1 MVAEAPLKP
10 WLEPDALCALV
21 DDLRHARFGI
31 DLRHYHRVL
40 DVTLAAVAAGV
51 VTDDPA
57 RLRGLLAPVLC
68 QSAVEQAEFP
78 RLFDRWAAARAGA
91 TGSIAPPP
99 MGAALREAQRRSR
112 HWLWGIGVLVAVF
125 AAFVLWLFDVLA
137 TPPAAE
143 PLPEETAGPPAGGFG
158 WLPWAAMIALAC
170 GASVTAWLAMWRSLG
185 RQFLQRDSTTD
196 RPTVDALRVT
206 AKVTHAY
213 EPQKVARIASAL
225 RVRIPAP
232 DSDLAV
238 AETVDQTVRRGGLWS
253 PVLRRKR
260 VLPEYVAVIECHS
273 PVDHQTALVNEML
286 DQLAARGVFITRY
299 YFDGDPRVCIPEQPS
314 DEPSTLRRLSQR
326 FPRHRLML
334 FTGTETFADPLSG
347 RLAPWVAD
355 CTAWEER
362 AVFVPGVLRRGA
374 FEQDL
379 DRYVPI
385 LPASLDGLLAWAI
398 SLVSTGRIR
407 ARSEGNASA
416 LPPIVIDDPERWLD
430 RLEPEASDVDH
441 LMASLTTRLPAAEF
455 SWLAACAVYPAI
467 SWNLTTALG
476 HALSDPDVRP
486 GVLLERVRTL
496 AQLPWFRRGYMPD
509 WLRRRLLD
517 SMPKPAEETTRRALD
532 SLLLSSVLGES
543 ADAALEIARGGSPA
557 LSRLGRAVR
566 RVLNQAPDAPDEL
579 RDYVYVRFMS
589 GRRARRLAVRVPE
602 ALRAALTAVRRRP
615 DAARLREASASLSR
629 FQRLLTAALYLAPP
643 VALVA
648 VGASNPSVRFNAAAA
663 CLFWAVL
670 ALLGPLL
677 FSALIMI
684 ADGGA
689 DGMLLD
695 GGMAAQG
702 VLLWSGILYGAIT
715 TLRGRVVQLPLISA
729 IAWRIARRDEPVH
742 SASMS
747 NERVVRAAGRLAFAG
762 PLGWPFALR
771 RHPGDLLLFLS
782 GTFLMSIVAL
792 ALFAGGDGIDGYSDD
807 LWEVAGIVVLIQVWC
822 WPFAVPRLREHGLRT
837 RVAVPQSLYLVCTF
851 GPLAWLDL
859 LRGRLRMSVMV
870 MLGTAILPVSL
881 ALAASGDGIDFYP
894 DDLWEV
900 AALLTWIV
908 GWHWPFAFNG
918 FRSQLLAFHRL
929 SVASLG
935 VLISGPFGFVWA
947 ARRRPLV
954 AAVQLIAS
962 GVFLYGASVCFG
974 EGDGIDG
981 YVDDLWEVAGIH
993 LLMLAWLGGWALT
1006 SVERPERDPPT
1017 SGLDDDGRTARS
1029 NASNP
1034 PESVAV

>member
-21 DDLRHARFGI
+21 DDLRYARFGI

-40 DVTLAAVAAGV
+40 DVTLAAVAAGL

-68 QSAVEQAEFP
+68 QSAVEQGEFP
-78 RLFDRWAAARAGA
+78 RLFERWAARAEA
-91 TGSIAPPP
+91 TGSITPPP

-112 HWLWGIGVLVAVF
+112 RWLWGIGVLGAVF

-137 TPPAAE
+137 TPAATA
-143 PLPEETAGPPAGGFG
+143 PVPEEIPTPPASGFG

-170 GASVTAWLAMWRSLG
+170 LASVTAWLAMWRSLG

-206 AKVTHAY
+206 TKVTHAY
-213 EPQKVARIASAL
+213 ELQKVARIASAL
-225 RVRIPAP
+225 RVRVPAP

-238 AETVDQTVRRGGLWS
+238 AETVDQTARRGGLWS

-286 DQLAARGVFITRY
+286 DQFTARGVFITRY
-299 YFDGDPRVCIPEQPS
+299 YFDGDPRVCLPDRPS
-314 DEPSTLRRLSQR
+314 EEPSTLRRLSQR

-347 RLAPWVAD
+347 RLAAWVAD
-355 CTAWEER
+355 CTAWDER

-385 LPASLDGLLAWAI
+385 FPASLDGLLAWAM

-407 ARSEGNASA
+407 ARNEGNAPT
-416 LPPIVIDDPERWLD
+416 LPPMIVDDPERWLE
-430 RLEPEASDVDH
+430 RLEPEKSEVDR

-476 HALSDPDVRP
+476 HALSDPAVRP

-496 AQLPWFRRGYMPD
+496 AQLPWFRHGYMPD

-517 SMPKPAEETTRRALD
+517 SMPKPAEQTTRRALD

-543 ADAALEIARGGSPA
+543 ADAALEIARGGSPV

-589 GRRARRLAVRVPE
+589 GRKARRLAVRVPE
-602 ALRAALTAVRRRP
+602 ALWAALTTVRRHP
-615 DAARLREASASLSR
+615 DAARLREASASLSW
-629 FQRLLTAALYLAPP
+629 FQRLLTAGLYLAPP
-643 VALVA
+643 IALVA
-648 VGASNPSVRFNAAAA
+648 VGASNPYVRFSAAAS
-663 CLFWAVL
+663 CLFWAVWV
-670 ALLGPLL
+670 LLGPLL
-677 FSALIMI
+677 SGALIMV
-684 ADGGA
+684 AGA
-689 DGMLLD
+689 ESVLVEGWLV
-695 GGMAAQG
+695 AQG
-702 VLLWSGILYGAIT
+702 VLLWGGILYAAIT
-715 TLRGRVVQLPLISA
+715 TVRGRVVQLPLISTM
-729 IAWRIARRDEPVH
+729 AWRIASRDEPVH

-762 PLGWPFALR
+762 PLGWVLALW

-782 GTFLMSIVAL
+782 GTFLTLLVAV
-792 ALFAGGDGIDGYSDD
+792 ALFAAGDGIDGYLDD
-807 LWEVAGIVVLIQVWC
+807 LWEVAGIVVFIQVWC

-837 RVAVPQSLYLVCTF
+837 RIAVPRSLLLVCTF

-859 LRGRLRMSVMV
+859 LRGRRSMFAMV
-870 MLGTAILPVSL
+870 MLGTALLPVSL

-900 AALLTWIV
+900 AALVTWV
-908 GWHWPFAFNG
+908 VAWHWPFAFNG
-918 FRSQLLAFHRL
+918 FRRQLLAFNPL

-935 VLISGPFGFVWA
+935 VLISGPFGFAWA
-947 ARRRPLV
+947 LRRRPLV
-954 AAVQLIAS
+954 ASFQVLVT
-962 GVFLYGASVCFG
+962 GVLLFGASVCFG

-981 YVDDLWEVAGIH
+981 YLDDLWEVAGIH
-993 LLMLAWLGGWALT
+993 LLMLGWFGGWALT
-1006 SVERPERDPPT
+1006 SVERPERAPT
-1017 SGLDDDGRTARS
+1017 TLGLEDHGQSTRS
-1029 NASNP
+1029 YPSNP
-1034 PESVAV
+1034 PESSAV